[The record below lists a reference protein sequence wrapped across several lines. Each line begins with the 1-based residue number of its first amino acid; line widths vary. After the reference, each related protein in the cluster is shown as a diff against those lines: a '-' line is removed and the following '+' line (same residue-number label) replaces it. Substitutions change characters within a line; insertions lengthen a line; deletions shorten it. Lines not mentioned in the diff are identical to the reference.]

1 MAARSQ
7 VRRVSSLP
15 SPSIILGAFLAL
27 SACHG
32 TGAEAESPPSPTPP
46 AQAEQTLS
54 PDSGDA
60 GPDAA
65 LARDEGLDGD
75 IEEEGGPDVM
85 SLDGA
90 VSTSIGGPSDGRL
103 EGAVPFPK
111 QAPGVIL
118 NPRRLNEG
126 GHFGTVEM
134 IQALVRAA
142 AVVDSALPGG
152 HPLVINDLCFREGGP
167 IPHHGSHQSG
177 RDVDVLFYLFDREG
191 NPRPAKGVPLNL
203 KGRGWDFNDLEDP
216 EDDLFVKLDA
226 ARSWRFLQ
234 ALAEDNESLLQRVYL
249 AEHLRTLMLKA
260 ARRAKAPRAARQ
272 RIEALTCQPGTPHD
286 DHFHLRFFCSTED
299 IEAGCQDSGPIY
311 PWRRQQL
318 RTADVAPVISRPRR
332 NRRRSKTVSA
342 GEAAT
347 KAGAMH
353 WKVTAFLR
361 EREAWSEQPHP
372 GRPWCR

>member
-1 MAARSQ
+1 MF
-7 VRRVSSLP
+7 
-15 SPSIILGAFLAL
+15 IGAFLTV
-27 SACHG
+27 SGCHG
-32 TGAEAESPPSPTPP
+32 AAVETENPPSLRPP
-46 AQAEQTLS
+46 SQTEQVVPQPS
-54 PDSGDA
+54 ADA
-60 GPDAA
+60 GPEATPVQTG
-65 LARDEGLDGD
+65 EPDGD
-75 IEEEGGPDVM
+75 IDGDAGPDVM
-85 SLDGA
+85 SLDSA

-111 QAPGVIL
+111 RAPGVML
-118 NPRRLNEG
+118 NPRRLNKG

-216 EDDLFVKLDA
+216 DDDLFVKLDA

-234 ALAEDNESLLQRVYL
+234 ALAEDDESLLQRVYL
-249 AEHLRTLMLKA
+249 AEHLRTIMLKA
-260 ARRAKAPRAARQ
+260 AKRAKAPRAARQ

-286 DHFHLRFFCSTED
+286 DHFHLRFFCTVED
-299 IEAGCQDSGPIY
+299 IEAGCQDSGPMY

-318 RTADVAPVISRPRR
+318 RTADVTPVISRPRR

-342 GEAAT
+342 GEAET

-361 EREAWSEQPHP
+361 ERETWSEQPHP